1 MPITPLRTIATTS
14 QTEEDDD
21 WWEDWSIK
29 SPIEAL
35 DVDQC
40 AESLLQRTGAVATRQ
55 VETQENLADALTKR
69 NVHSM
74 ASNRKRKG
82 FVTPERLAKN
92 WMIGLEAAKR
102 TVGVTTQLAVRDF
115 THTKG
120 GRRLK
125 PFSWILKQKRLGCD
139 VYTDTM
145 HAKCKSLRGNTCC
158 QIHMTPSHFVCL
170 PDP

>member
-1 MPITPLRTIATTS
+1 MDTGQDHLKPKSTLNPSQPSKSVELNEDNVTIATCDPNQSAAVPITPLRTIATTS

-35 DVDQC
+35 DVDRH
-40 AESLLQRTGAVATRQ
+40 AESLLQGTGAVVTKQ
-55 VETQENLADALTKR
+55 VDTQENLADTLTKR

-92 WMIGLEAAKR
+92 WMIGLEA
-102 TVGVTTQLAVRDF
+102 VSY
-115 THTKG
+115 THLTLPTK
-120 GRRLK
+120 
-125 PFSWILKQKRLGCD
+125 
-139 VYTDTM
+139 
-145 HAKCKSLRGNTCC
+145 A
-158 QIHMTPSHFVCL
+158 
-170 PDP
+170 